1 MHSRLASNSL
11 RVFLCFSVMFASG
24 CPKAPNYREVL
35 ENQEKQEE
43 QLRTLLGE
51 MKEELKSELIAEL
64 RSEFADGSISSGA
77 IAASEP
83 EQVFDPPATLDEL
96 DQQVTWVDSPVID
109 SLELYREYLKDHP
122 PEVSVEEA
130 LKLKNDSDENNEKI
144 LSSLGQLYATDED
157 ADFSTEI
164 VRHLPSE
171 VKSLNPLMQ
180 SSTVEGDVVGMIGLG
195 FFSFDWNM
203 DPFAVAEYVD
213 SWQTSEDMRFDKV
226 VIRDDITWS
235 DGTPVSAY
243 DVEFSYHTILDEEI
257 PIPAVRTGMDDIL
270 GIKAYD
276 ERTFVIFHKH
286 SLATN
291 VWNCNFPI
299 IPKHVYEETI
309 KDDKTMADSD
319 EHIKLEQKPVCGGP
333 YIVKS
338 RSKSEIVLER
348 RDDWYMHNGEQVRR
362 KPHFKTVRFKV
373 ITDPNTQLLALNR
386 GDIDDLELQ
395 PAQWVNQTTEPE
407 FYRLNTKVRG
417 TQWVYY
423 FFGWNMKTPYFS
435 DLRVRKAMAY
445 AVDYDYILNTLLY
458 GLWPA
463 CSSEFHPDSWMGP
476 EEPRAPYKQDLK
488 KAVALL
494 EEAGWKDTDQDGI
507 RDKVVNG
514 KKIPFQFTMLTPNQP
529 WRVDVCNSLSTT
541 LQRIGVKCNVM
552 PTEFTV
558 VQDKTSKHEFQALFG
573 GWGTGTDP
581 WTTENIFKTDE
592 GRNYVQYSNKRV
604 DELFDKAKV
613 ELDRDV
619 RAEYYREIDEILWE
633 EQPYCWLFYRGAFYA
648 YNKRLRGY
656 KFSPRG
662 PYHYSPGFD
671 SIWATAQ

>member
-1 MHSRLASNSL
+1 MRSRLASNSL
-11 RVFLCFSVMFASG
+11 RVFLCFSVMLTSG

-51 MKEELKSELIAEL
+51 MKEELKSELLAEL
-64 RSEFADGSISSGA
+64 RSEFADGSISSEA
-77 IAASEP
+77 IAAAEP
-83 EQVFDPPATLDEL
+83 EQVFDPPATLDDL
-96 DQQVTWVDSPVID
+96 NTQVTWVDSPVID
-109 SLELYREYLKDHP
+109 SLELYREYLKENP

-144 LSSLGQLYATDED
+144 ISALGQLYATDED
-157 ADFSTEI
+157 ADFTTEI

-180 SSTVEGDVVGMIGLG
+180 SSTVEIDVVGMISLG

-235 DGTPVSAY
+235 DGTPVTAY

-276 ERTFVIFHKH
+276 EHTFVIFHKN

-299 IPKHVYEETI
+299 IPKHIYEETI

-319 EHIKLEQKPVCGGP
+319 AHIKLEQKPISGGP
-333 YIVKS
+333 YTVKS

-395 PAQWVNQTTEPE
+395 PAQWVNQTTEPD
-407 FYRLNTKVRG
+407 FYRLNTKARG

-476 EEPRAPYKQDLK
+476 EEERTPYKQDLK

-514 KKIPFQFTMLTPNQP
+514 KKIPFQFTLLTPNQP
-529 WRVDVCNSLSTT
+529 WRVDVCNSLSNT
-541 LQRIGVKCNVM
+541 LSRIGVKCNVM

-592 GRNYVQYSNKRV
+592 GRNYGHYSNKRV

-619 RAEYYREIDEILWE
+619 RAKYYREIDEILWE

-648 YNKRLRGY
+648 FNKRLRGY

-662 PYHYSPGFD
+662 PYHYAPGFD
-671 SIWATAQ
+671 AIWATAQ